1 MKLLKTFLI
10 CTLYLILIS
19 AVTNCQYPNFR
30 IYPSISNQIEPAIV
44 QHPSNPQIMFAS
56 AFTIYTSF
64 RSEGVYVSTNGGLN
78 WRGTDTCTGTPI
90 VNHGGDPG
98 PIIDKDGKFILT
110 HQGGFVIGMYSNTTS
125 NMGASWSSN
134 LQIAANDQDKGN
146 PVTDDVPSS
155 TYYGRTYLMWT
166 RFTTPFPIVF
176 SYTTNSGQSWIAYTA
191 INNTPSGHYSQGP
204 FPSVG
209 PQGNVYVSWASSIL
223 ISPFTEDFIGFAY
236 SANGGAN
243 WNVNENAYDCNGIR
257 SSSLQPWNVRV
268 NGYPSMDIDK
278 TGGARNG
285 WIYIVT
291 AEKNLAP
298 AGSDP
303 DIVFHRSTNG
313 GVNWSQGIR
322 VNQDPLNNG
331 KIQFIPFIRVDE
343 AGGINVIYFDNRNIS
358 SDSCEVFLSRSD
370 DGGNNWNDYLI
381 SDHRFKPK
389 AVGGVAGAGNQGD
402 NIGMTSANGKILPL
416 WMDDHTG
423 VYQVWMAV
431 IDYTTIGVKNISSE
445 IPSLFDLK
453 QNYPNPFNP
462 ETRIVFH
469 VPAEISNEKIELN
482 VYDILGNKIRTL
494 INKKLTQGIY
504 EAVFD
509 GTNLPSGIYLY
520 RLNAD
525 TYSQTKKMVLVK

>member
-1 MKLLKTFLI
+1 MKFLKTFLI
-10 CTLYLILIS
+10 STSYIILIS
-19 AVTNCQYPNFR
+19 AFTCGQYPNFR
-30 IYPSISNQIEPAIV
+30 IYPSNNHQIEPAIV

-56 AFTIYTSF
+56 SFTIYTSF
-64 RSEGVYVSTNGGLN
+64 RSEGIYVSTNGGLN
-78 WRGTDTCTGTPI
+78 WHGTDTCTGSPI

-110 HQGGFVIGMYSNTTS
+110 HQGGFVIGMYSNTS
-125 NMGASWSSN
+125 ANMGASWSSN

-155 TYYGRTYLMWT
+155 SYYGRTYLMWT

-176 SYTTNSGQSWIAYTA
+176 SYTTNSGQSWSAYTA
-191 INNTPSGHYSQGP
+191 INNTPGGHYSQGP

-209 PQGNVYVSWASSIL
+209 PQGVVYVSWATSIL
-223 ISPFTEDFIGFAY
+223 TSPFTEDFIGFA
-236 SANGGAN
+236 SSSNGGSV
-243 WNVNENAYDCNGIR
+243 WNVRENAYDCNGIR

-278 TGGARNG
+278 SGGSRNG

-291 AEKNLAP
+291 AEKNLTP
-298 AGSDP
+298 AGTDP
-303 DIVFHRSTNG
+303 DIVFHRSTNR

-322 VNQDPLNNG
+322 VNQDQINNG
-331 KIQFIPFIRVDE
+331 KIQFLPFIRVDE

-358 SDSCEVFLSRSD
+358 SDSCEVYLSRSD

-389 AVGGVAGAGNQGD
+389 SVSGAGAGNQGD
-402 NIGMTSANGKILPL
+402 NIGMTSANGKLLPV

-423 VYQVWMAV
+423 VYQTWMAI
-431 IDYTTIGVKNISSE
+431 IDYTTIGVNNISSE
-445 IPSLFDLK
+445 IPARFELK

-462 ETRIVFH
+462 ETRIIFH
-469 VPAEISNEKIELN
+469 LPAEVNGHNTELT
-482 VYDILGNKIRTL
+482 VYDILGNKIRT
-494 INKKLTQGIY
+494 IANKRLSSGVY

-509 GTNLPSGIYLY
+509 GTNLPSGVYLY
-520 RLNAD
+520 RLSAGE
-525 TYSQTKKMVLVK
+525 YSLSKKMVLLK

>member
-1 MKLLKTFLI
+1 MKIPKTILTFSLFLFLLT
-10 CTLYLILIS
+10 
-19 AVTNCQYPNFR
+19 AVTYCQYPNFR

-78 WRGTDTCTGTPI
+78 WHGTDTCTGTPI

-98 PIIDKDGKFILT
+98 PIIDKDGRFILT
-110 HQGGFVIGMYSNTTS
+110 HQGGFVIGMFSNTS
-125 NMGASWSSN
+125 ANMGSTWSNS

-155 TYYGRTYLMWT
+155 PFYGRTYLMWT
-166 RFTTPFPIVF
+166 RFTSPFPIVF
-176 SYTTNSGQSWIAYTA
+176 SYTTNSGQSWNAYTS
-191 INNTPSGHYSQGP
+191 INSSLAGHYSQGP

-209 PQGNVYVSWASSIL
+209 PQGTVYVSWASSIL
-223 ISPFTEDFIGFAY
+223 TSPFTEDFIGFAY
-236 SANGGAN
+236 STNGGTS
-243 WNVNENAYDCNGIR
+243 WNVNESIYDCNGIR
-257 SSSLQPWNVRV
+257 SSSLQPWNIRV

-278 TGGARNG
+278 SGGSRNG

-291 AEKNLAP
+291 AEKNLSP

-313 GVNWSQGIR
+313 GINWSQGIR

-331 KIQFIPFIRVDE
+331 KAQFLPFIRIDE
-343 AGGINVIYFDNRNIS
+343 AGGINVIYYDNRNT
-358 SDSCEVFLSRSD
+358 SDSCEVYLSRSG

-389 AVGGVAGAGNQGD
+389 SVSGAGAGNQGD
-402 NIGMTSANGKILPL
+402 NIGMTSANGKLLPL
-416 WMDDHTG
+416 WMDDHSG
-423 VYQVWMAV
+423 VYQVWMAI

-445 IPSLFDLK
+445 IPARFELK

-462 ETRIVFH
+462 NTRIIFH
-469 VPAEISNEKIELN
+469 LPGSVTNNNIKLTVHN
-482 VYDILGNKIRTL
+482 VLGEKIRTL
-494 INKKLTQGIY
+494 VNNKMSSGVY
-504 EAVFD
+504 EVVFD
-509 GTNLPSGIYLY
+509 GTNLPSGIYFY
-520 RLNAD
+520 RLTAEGF
-525 TYSQTKKMVLVK
+525 SQTKKMVLVK